1 MDKIRIKSLR
11 LPIVIGILE
20 HERKFPQN
28 VVFNIE
34 LEYDMR
40 KAGETDN
47 LFDAVDYSAVERRIV
62 EFVSTSRFQLLE
74 ALGEGVVQ
82 NCFSMD
88 ERIQTV
94 RVRITKPAAAVR
106 AEAIEIEIER
116 SRK

>member
-1 MDKIRIKSLR
+1 MDKIRIKNLR
-11 LPIVIGILE
+11 LPIIIGTLE
-20 HERKFPQN
+20 HEQKFPQN

-47 LFDAVDYSAVERRIV
+47 LFDAVDYSAVERRII
-62 EFVSTSRFQLLE
+62 EFVSASHFQLLE

-82 NCFSMD
+82 NCLCVD

-94 RVRITKPAAAVR
+94 RIRITKPTAAVR
-106 AEAIEIEIER
+106 AEAIELEIER

>member
-1 MDKIRIKSLR
+1 MDKIRIKNLR
-11 LPIVIGILE
+11 LPIIIGTLE
-20 HERKFPQN
+20 HEQKFPQN

-47 LFDAVDYSAVERRIV
+47 LFDAVDYSAVERRII
-62 EFVSTSRFQLLE
+62 EFVSASHFQLLE

-82 NCFSMD
+82 NFFCVD
-88 ERIQTV
+88 ERIQNV
-94 RVRITKPAAAVR
+94 RIRITKPTAAVR

>member
-1 MDKIRIKSLR
+1 MDKIRIKKLR
-11 LPIVIGILE
+11 LPIIIGTLE
-20 HERKFPQN
+20 HEQKFPQN

-47 LFDAVDYSAVERRIV
+47 QFDAVEYSAVERRII
-62 EFVSTSRFQLLE
+62 EFVSASHFQLLE

-82 NCFSMD
+82 NCFCVD

-94 RVRITKPAAAVR
+94 RIRITKPAAAVR